1 MIAYPPA
8 AKAPLLDAQAAE
20 NHAIK
25 IFGEDNVFKRISI
38 HKGGQAEGGI
48 VVEGFYTVGHQEQLY
63 IEPQGMIAVPR
74 EDGGLLYI
82 SSVVVLVVELCKMG
96 ICLGVIAWQ
105 GDIAP
110 ALRHH
115 IWVEREQTVRTIS

>member
-1 MIAYPPA
+1 MLQNSSLFVVTRYSRLP
-8 AKAPLLDAQAAE
+8 DAD
-20 NHAIK
+20 
-25 IFGEDNVFKRISI
+25 GR
-38 HKGGQAEGGI
+38 
-48 VVEGFYTVGHQEQLY
+48 LY
-63 IEPQGMIAVPR
+63 
-74 EDGGLLYI
+74 L

>member
-1 MIAYPPA
+1 MALKIDSHLDDDDEEQAPPTPNTV
-8 AKAPLLDAQAAE
+8 AKAESTAAL
-20 NHAIK
+20 IK
-25 IFGEDNVFKRISI
+25 WASLGCL
-38 HKGGQAEGGI
+38 
-48 VVEGFYTVGHQEQLY
+48 VVQNSSLFVVTRYSRL
-63 IEPQGMIAVPR
+63 PR
-74 EDGGLLYI
+74 ADGGLLYI